1 MRSDSLCVEYQP
13 QAELTTGIVRGVEAL
28 VRWAHPSLGLLAP
41 AQFLPL
47 AEQSGL
53 TRSLTEFVLHRALQQ
68 IGELRREG
76 FDLTV
81 AVNLGPA
88 DLVDLVLRA
97 EVQRLLD
104 TGDFRLWRSSS
115 RSPRTS

>member
-1 MRSDSLCVEYQP
+1 M
-13 QAELTTGIVRGVEAL
+13 EAL

-88 DLVDLVLRA
+88 DLVDLGLRA